1 MDKNKIII
9 ISLIVVILALLAGLF
24 LSMPN
29 FAKKDSKLEI
39 ISNDT
44 LDEDGQIEVKL
55 TDLNNTPIV
64 NQTVNITVTDENQTS
79 TYFSAV
85 TNDEGVASLKLDK
98 GGGNYTV
105 NCSYAGN
112 DNYTGSSSS
121 QKLTI
126 EEIKET
132 AVIQESSAQ
141 SSSSSNTLN
150 YDSELNLYY
159 DSNGIVVDPDGQH
172 PMGVGQTYEYMVEE
186 SKIPRI

>member
-9 ISLIVVILALLAGLF
+9 IALIVVILALLAGLF